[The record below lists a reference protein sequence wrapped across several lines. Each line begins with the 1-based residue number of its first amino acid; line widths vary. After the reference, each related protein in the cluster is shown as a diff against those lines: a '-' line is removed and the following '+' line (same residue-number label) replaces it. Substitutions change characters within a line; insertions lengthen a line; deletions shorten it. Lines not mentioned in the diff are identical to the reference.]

1 MSCEFTPP
9 PGQAQ
14 QPGACATGT
23 TGARKQW
30 VYEGGAP
37 APQGWL
43 SAAEVEALEHSELDA
58 EGRQLLAWVL
68 ALLGCVAAVAFVLGY
83 TAASM
88 GLL

>member
-1 MSCEFTPP
+1 MSCEFTPTP
-9 PGQAQ
+9 R
-14 QPGACATGT
+14 PGAAHGP
-23 TGARKQW
+23 AHAHAPAPASAH
-30 VYEGGAP
+30 AP

-68 ALLGCVAAVAFVLGY
+68 ALLACVAAVAFVLGY